1 MKGRPPRE
9 ESLAQWPVNQGKG
22 LENNKEQAQAVVRAE
37 RGPLPLMSLLP
48 RRREDG
54 ASAQA
59 LHTNTATPLASLVP
73 TQPHEAGRTGWSRH
87 TPLLMLSEGMRLCV
101 AVSLAWKL
109 EPHVSVASP

>member
-1 MKGRPPRE
+1 M
-9 ESLAQWPVNQGKG
+9 NQGKG

-59 LHTNTATPLASLVP
+59 LHTNTVTPLTAHVASLFP
-73 TQPHEAGRTGWSRH
+73 TQPHEAGRAGWTPH
-87 TPLLMLSEGMRLCV
+87 TPLLKLSEDVRLWV
-101 AVSLAWKL
+101 AASVAWKL
-109 EPHVSVASP
+109 EPHVSVARP